1 MVSNGVRCSK
11 NGVRCSLLCS
21 TFYLLCSQPPV
32 VFAVVFACCS
42 VRTLF
47 CSALR
52 SCYVRRFVRM
62 QIVVFAVL
70 FALDLLVG
78 LNSLNV
84 QGHELNRLFGGG
96 CFVRCFVRLR
106 KWTLCSLFV
115 EQWTSCSLV
124 RVRVRWTFCCVRR
137 PDSSNGCSLFAQRCS
152 QPVLASVLFVY
163 RHILLI

>member
-1 MVSNGVRCSK
+1 MLRWTSNNPIESWLWRSIAGLVSNGVRCSK

-52 SCYVRRFVRM
+52 SCYVRRCVRM

-78 LNSLNV
+78 LNQFKRPRSRVEPLV
-84 QGHELNRLFGGG
+84 CRWLF
-96 CFVRCFVRLR
+96 
-106 KWTLCSLFV
+106 CSLF
-115 EQWTSCSLV
+115 CSTE
-124 RVRVRWTFCCVRR
+124 RVNVVFVVRWTV
-137 PDSSNGCSLFAQRCS
+137 NVLFACSRSRSVNVLLCS
-152 QPVLASVLFVY
+152 QARFF
-163 RHILLI
+163 